1 MLLRPLLT
9 HMLRRKQKAGEEK
22 EEEAKEGKECHREA
36 GRWLSESM
44 KGMGLLKAI
53 WAVTDG
59 KSGGQNS

>member
-36 GRWLSESM
+36 GRWFSESM
-44 KGMGLLKAI
+44 KYQ
-53 WAVTDG
+53 V
-59 KSGGQNS
+59 